1 MGTWILAF
9 RISLTGTIFLL
20 SSAYIPSH
28 YFTLRLNQAVAS
40 SPKEDV
46 AALPTQPTQFTPLTQ
61 PIPSTQLTQPTQST
75 DISNPA
81 VNQPIGEE
89 ANEDFCLES
98 VSTWESES
106 ETTFD
111 IPIVVNERVEYFIS
125 YFQTTVRDKFT
136 NWLARSAKYIPM
148 MKTLLRE
155 NGLPE
160 DLVYMALIESGFNP
174 HAYSRSKACGPWQFI
189 SSTGKK
195 YGLLVNWWI
204 DERRDPEK
212 STIAAAKYL
221 NDLYDMFECWYLA
234 AASYNA
240 GEGKISRAMK
250 RYRTEDFWE
259 LTKHRYLKRETK
271 NYVPQMIA
279 AALVAKD
286 PERYGFTDIE
296 YQEVLCYDKVAVPEV
311 TDLGLIAKA
320 CEISLEEIRDL
331 NPELLRGC
339 TPPGISDYEVRI
351 PCGKKEL
358 FQKNLEDLRPRHRF
372 QFKTHVVKKGDT
384 LSRIA
389 RIYRVTLEPLLQI
402 NKLKKTSRL
411 SVGMNLL
418 IPVPI
423 SQHVS
428 IPTALEKASSSKKK
442 ASWGAWSV

>member
-1 MGTWILAF
+1 MGTWILAS
-9 RISLTGTIFLL
+9 RILLTGVIFLL
-20 SSAYIPSH
+20 SSLCVPNH
-28 YFTLRLNQAVAS
+28 YFTAHVNQAVAS
-40 SPKEDV
+40 SPKEDTV
-46 AALPTQPTQFTPLTQ
+46 VLPTPPTQPIQ
-61 PIPSTQLTQPTQST
+61 PASFSEHAT

-89 ANEDFCLES
+89 ANEDFRLES
-98 VSTWESES
+98 LPAWEAES

-111 IPIVVNERVEYFIS
+111 IPIVMNERVEYFIL
-125 YFQTTVRDKFT
+125 YFQTAVRDKFM

-148 MKTLLRE
+148 MKALLRE

-174 HAYSRSKACGPWQFI
+174 HAFSRSKACGPWQFI

-204 DERRDPEK
+204 DERRDPEE

-271 NYVPQMIA
+271 NYVPQIIA

-286 PERYGFTDIE
+286 PESYGFTDIE
-296 YQEVLCYDKVAVPEV
+296 YQEALCYDKVMVPEV
-311 TDLGLIAKA
+311 TDLRLIARA
-320 CEISLEEIRDL
+320 CETSLEEIKDL
-331 NPELLRGC
+331 NPELLREC

-351 PCGKKEL
+351 PCGKKDL
-358 FQKNLEDLRPRHRF
+358 FQKNLEDLGPRHRF

-384 LSRIA
+384 LAGIA
-389 RIYRVTLEPLLQI
+389 RTYRVALEPLLQI
-402 NKLKKTSRL
+402 NRLKKTSRL

-423 SQHVS
+423 YQSAP
-428 IPTALEKASSSKKK
+428 IPTAMKKVPNGKKK
-442 ASWGAWSV
+442 RS

>member
-1 MGTWILAF
+1 MGTWILAS
-9 RISLTGTIFLL
+9 RILLTGVVFLL
-20 SSAYIPSH
+20 SSAYIPNH
-28 YFTLRLNQAVAS
+28 YFTLQVNQAVAY
-40 SPKEDV
+40 PLKEDIV
-46 AALPTQPTQFTPLTQ
+46 VLPAQPAIPTQPTP
-61 PIPSTQLTQPTQST
+61 PTQPT
-75 DISNPA
+75 DISSQL
-81 VNQPIGEE
+81 VNHPVSEE
-89 ANEDFCLES
+89 ANEDFRLES
-98 VSTWESES
+98 PPTREPES

-111 IPIVVNERVEYFIS
+111 IPIVMNERVEYFIL
-125 YFQTTVRDKFT
+125 YFQTTLRDKFMS
-136 NWLARSAKYIPM
+136 WLARSAKYIPM
-148 MKTLLRE
+148 MKVLLRE

-174 HAYSRSKACGPWQFI
+174 HAFSRSKACGPWQFI

-240 GEGKISRAMK
+240 GEGKISRGMK

-259 LTKHRYLKRETK
+259 LTRHRYLKRETK

-286 PERYGFTDIE
+286 PEKYGFTDIE
-296 YQEVLCYDKVAVPEV
+296 YQDPLCYDKVTVPEG

-320 CEISLEEIRDL
+320 CEISLEEVKDL
-331 NPELLRGC
+331 NPELLREC
-339 TPPGISDYEVRI
+339 TPPGISDYEVRV

-358 FQKNLEDLRPRHRF
+358 FQKNFEDLRPHHRF

-384 LSRIA
+384 LAGIA
-389 RIYRVTLEPLLQI
+389 KTYRVSLEPILEI
-402 NKLKKTSRL
+402 NKIKKTTRL
-411 SVGMNLL
+411 SIGTNLL
-418 IPVPI
+418 IP
-423 SQHVS
+423 
-428 IPTALEKASSSKKK
+428 IPVRKDAQRTPTSR
-442 ASWGAWSV
+442 GG

>member
-1 MGTWILAF
+1 MDRWILAF
-9 RISLTGTIFLL
+9 RILLVGVVFLL
-20 SSAYIPSH
+20 SSVCIPNH
-28 YFTLRLNQAVAS
+28 YLTLRVNQAVAS
-40 SPKEDV
+40 SLKEDV
-46 AALPTQPTQFTPLTQ
+46 VVLPTQPIPPTQLTPLTQ
-61 PIPSTQLTQPTQST
+61 PTQPASFSEDAA
-75 DISNPA
+75 DISSRR
-81 VNQPIGEE
+81 VNHPVSEE
-89 ANEDFCLES
+89 ANEDFRFES
-98 VSTWESES
+98 LPPWEPKP
-106 ETTFD
+106 ETAFD
-111 IPIVVNERVEYFIS
+111 IPIVMNERVEYFIL
-125 YFQTTVRDKFT
+125 YFQTTLRDKFL

-148 MKTLLRE
+148 MKALLRE

-174 HAYSRSKACGPWQFI
+174 HAFSRSKACGPWQFI

-221 NDLYDMFECWYLA
+221 TDLYDMFECWYLA

-259 LTKHRYLKRETK
+259 LTKHRDLKRETK

-286 PERYGFTDIE
+286 PEKYGFTDIE
-296 YQEVLCYDKVAVPEV
+296 YQEVLCYDKVAVSEV

-320 CEISLEEIRDL
+320 CEISLEEVKDL
-331 NPELLRGC
+331 NPELLREC
-339 TPPGISDYEVRI
+339 TPPGISDYEVRV

-358 FQKNLEDLRPRHRF
+358 FQRNLENLRPRHRF

-384 LSRIA
+384 LAGIA
-389 RIYRVTLEPLLQI
+389 RMYRVALEPLLEI
-402 NKLKKTSRL
+402 NKLKKTNRL
-411 SVGMNLL
+411 SAGMNLL

-428 IPTALEKASSSKKK
+428 IPTAIEKSSNGKKK
-442 ASWGAWSV
+442 KS

>member
-1 MGTWILAF
+1 MVTWILAF
-9 RISLTGTIFLL
+9 RILLMGAIFLL
-20 SSAYIPSH
+20 SSTYLPNDH
-28 YFTLRLNQAVAS
+28 FTLQVNQAVAF

-46 AALPTQPTQFTPLTQ
+46 VVLPTQPAIPTQPTQP
-61 PIPSTQLTQPTQST
+61 T
-75 DISNPA
+75 DISSQT
-81 VNQPIGEE
+81 VNHPVSEE
-89 ANEDFCLES
+89 ANEDFRLES
-98 VSTWESES
+98 PSTREPES

-111 IPIVVNERVEYFIS
+111 IPIVMNERVEYFIL
-125 YFQTTVRDKFT
+125 YFQTTLRDKFMS
-136 NWLARSAKYIPM
+136 WLARSAKYIPM
-148 MKTLLRE
+148 MKVLLRE

-174 HAYSRSKACGPWQFI
+174 HAFSRSKACGPWQFI
-189 SSTGKK
+189 SSTGKR

-234 AASYNA
+234 AAGYNA
-240 GEGKISRAMK
+240 GEGKIARGMK

-259 LTKHRYLKRETK
+259 LTKYRFLKRETK
-271 NYVPQMIA
+271 DYVPQMIA
-279 AALVAKD
+279 ATLVAKD

-296 YQEVLCYDKVAVPEV
+296 YQEVLCYDKVEVSEV

-320 CEISLEEIRDL
+320 CEISLEEVKDL

-339 TPPGISDYEVRI
+339 TPPGISDYEVRV

-358 FQKNLEDLRPRHRF
+358 FQKNFEDLRPRHRF

-384 LSRIA
+384 LAGIA
-389 RIYRVTLEPLLQI
+389 RIYRVALEPLLQI

-428 IPTALEKASSSKKK
+428 IPAVMGKAPKGKTKRS
-442 ASWGAWSV
+442 